1 MNRKSVTYIGSN
13 IYTRGEFDEVI
24 GAIADGRIGEPE
36 RMITGRVGMGEAVRG
51 GFEELV
57 GKGGRERHVKILV
70 DPWG

>member
-1 MNRKSVTYIGSN
+1 MEGS
-13 IYTRGEFDEVI
+13 
-24 GAIADGRIGEPE
+24 GEPE

-57 GKGGRERHVKILV
+57 AKGGRERHVKILV